1 MKKIV
6 AIFMTIFSV
15 NLFALSFSVAPTEFN
30 ISLDKNQLY
39 EAYIMNNT
47 FSPLRI
53 EIYKEDIKGYE
64 DKSITEDII
73 VFPKIV
79 SIRPG
84 GKQLVRF
91 KVKPNPERK
100 KGVYK
105 SLLVFRENPNNIKT
119 VSKSTKDGFETKLNF
134 ITEIAIGVRGEKK
147 WKKFYHYYFY

>member
-30 ISLDKNQLY
+30 ISLDKKQLY

-147 WKKFYHYYFY
+147 